1 MNIVKLPLADLKRPE
16 RNIRIHPEA
25 QIREYVRSVKKNGQ
39 IKLLVIDENNTIL
52 IGNGLHEA
60 MLRSGYTEA
69 YCIVKAG
76 MTEADK
82 MKMMMADNKIFGLGI
97 DNLDTFNAFLEEL
110 ADDLDIP
117 GYDEDILRSMVA
129 DAEEVSERISEY
141 GTIDDDEIEEI
152 RAAREKKE
160 ALITKAEQ
168 ATPVPVAVS
177 VPPTPAQAPAPPMH
191 EVSTPAAEMQKC
203 ITCPK
208 CGEKI
213 WL

>member
-1 MNIVKLPLADLKRPE
+1 MNIVKMPLADLKRPE

-25 QIREYVRSVKKNGQ
+25 QIKEYVRSVKKNGQ

-82 MKMMMADNKIFGLGI
+82 MKMMMADNKIFSLGI

-110 ADDLDIP
+110 VDDLDIP

-129 DAEEVSERISEY
+129 DAEDISEKISEY

-160 ALITKAEQ
+160 ALIAKAEQ
-168 ATPVPVAVS
+168 ATTAPAAKS
-177 VPPTPAQAPAPPMH
+177 VPPTPAQAPAPPIS
-191 EVSTPAAEMQKC
+191 EPPAPTTDVQKYV
-203 ITCPK
+203 ICPK